1 MGLTRFHVQLCEWR
15 NHPAIYLGEEGM
27 AARIMIL
34 APAQLVPAKDVFL
47 IEREE
52 ASCASS

>member
-1 MGLTRFHVQLCEWR
+1 MEVTWFRVQLCEWR
-15 NHPAIYLGEEGM
+15 NHPAVFIGEEGE

-34 APAQLVPAKDVFL
+34 TRSQLVPAKEVMM

-52 ASCASS
+52 AAS

>member
-1 MGLTRFHVQLCEWR
+1 MGVTRFRVQLCEWR